1 MGGEVSFQER
11 GIVARS
17 AWRALGIV
25 SLVLGVIGIFLP
37 LLPTTPFLILAAFAF
52 ERSSER
58 LHNWL
63 TTHPRFGP
71 PIENWRRYGAI
82 SRRAKLL
89 AMTMIIAVFAL
100 SVILDVAGWV
110 LAVQAIVLIAVSAFI
125 LSRPAPPSDA

>member
-17 AWRALGIV
+17 AWRALGVV
-25 SLVLGVIGIFLP
+25 SVVLGVIGIFLP

-63 TTHPRFGP
+63 INHPRLGP
-71 PIENWRRYGAI
+71 PIETWRRHGAI
-82 SRRAKLL
+82 SRRAKILSM
-89 AMTMIIAVFAL
+89 AMIVAVFAL
-100 SVILDVAGWV
+100 SLFLGVQTWV
-110 LAVQAIVLIAVSAFI
+110 LAVQAVVLTGASAFI
-125 LSRPAPPSDA
+125 LSRPVPPSDV